1 MEKIVIDLNK
11 DVWEQ
16 LKEIDN
22 KLHNKKKKTLWQRIK
37 AWF

>member
-11 DVWEQ
+11 NVWEQ

-22 KLHNKKKKTLWQRIK
+22 KLHNKKKTLWQRIK